1 MLREQS
7 NLIMMFHKVLDIC
20 LTAAAFISAFF
31 IKKYLLPEPYI
42 GLSTGPDYYI
52 VLLLVIIIWYVCF
65 NFFDLY
71 ASYRKRTLPIS
82 SQGPS

>member
-7 NLIMMFHKVLDIC
+7 NLILMFHKVLDIC
-20 LTAAAFISAFF
+20 LTAAAFISAFL
-31 IKKYLLPEPYI
+31 IKKYFLPGSFR

-52 VLLLVIIIWYVCF
+52 VMLMVIIIWYVCF

-71 ASYRKRTLPIS
+71 PSYRK
-82 SQGPS
+82 